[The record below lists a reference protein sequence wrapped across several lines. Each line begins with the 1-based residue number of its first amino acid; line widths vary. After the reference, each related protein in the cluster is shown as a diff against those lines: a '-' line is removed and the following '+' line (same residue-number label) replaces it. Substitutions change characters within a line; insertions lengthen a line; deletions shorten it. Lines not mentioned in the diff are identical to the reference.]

1 MNAKWNVPLVEL
13 LFYCIATISKYL
25 PEKKCLRIFDENTW
39 FFLQSQPK
47 PFITYLENYSGLA
60 DHHAP
65 LYARP
70 WDVSKRDIGDTGSP
84 NVDKSVQWLISQGM

>member
-1 MNAKWNVPLVEL
+1 MG
-13 LFYCIATISKYL
+13 ISKGST
-25 PEKKCLRIFDENTW
+25 E
-39 FFLQSQPK
+39 K
-47 PFITYLENYSGLA
+47 PFKRSFQIYSGLA